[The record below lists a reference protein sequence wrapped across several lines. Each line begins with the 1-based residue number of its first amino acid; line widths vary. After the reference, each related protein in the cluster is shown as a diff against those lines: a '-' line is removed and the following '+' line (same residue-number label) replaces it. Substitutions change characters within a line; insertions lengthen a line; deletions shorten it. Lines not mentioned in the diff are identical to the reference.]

1 MKYIFLLLLLTAC
14 ANKTFVMP
22 VATTYPEERHVLV
35 AYPVI
40 PVTTMRL
47 DDGE

>member
-1 MKYIFLLLLLTAC
+1 MKYIWLLLILTAC

-22 VATTYPEERHVLV
+22 TATTSPEERHVLV

-40 PVTTMRL
+40 PVTTITL
-47 DDGE
+47 DDSQ

>member
-1 MKYIFLLLLLTAC
+1 MKYLLLLLVLTAC

-22 VATTYPEERHVLV
+22 TATTSPEERHVLV

-40 PVTTMRL
+40 PVITTTL
-47 DDGE
+47 ED

>member
-1 MKYIFLLLLLTAC
+1 MKYILILFLFTGC
-14 ANKTFVMP
+14 ANQTFVMP
-22 VATTYPEERHVLV
+22 TATTSPEERHVLV

-47 DDGE
+47 DNNQ